1 MNKMMMIAAAC
12 AVAMMTG
19 CGTPGKVRDI
29 ELKGMYVNGYSEQLA
44 IGMGRLTSIPGE
56 REAFAAHYR
65 EDTAWLSPSTKTH
78 EMDLFIVGTNST
90 GSATAVVKS
99 ICDAFKDVAPQI
111 AKINADAPKGITVLD
126 VIKPSDAALLAKAI
140 GPKAYQEFVNRGGDT
155 TKAIVRKLSDGSTQV
170 TDGKTCIS
178 CDAAG
183 NCTDTCAD
191 VSCTDTGTTPVN
203 ICTGEPLK

>member
-1 MNKMMMIAAAC
+1 MKKLIMIAALA
-12 AVAMMTG
+12 AAMMTG

-29 ELKGMYVNGYSEQLA
+29 GLKGMYVNGYSEQLA

-90 GSATAVVKS
+90 SSAADVVKS
-99 ICDAFKDVAPQI
+99 ICDAFKEVGPTI
-111 AKINADAPKGITVLD
+111 AKVNAEAQNGITVLD
-126 VIKPSDAALLAKAI
+126 VIKPTDAALLAKAI
-140 GPKAYQEFVNRGGDT
+140 GPKAYQAYVDKGGDA
-155 TKAIVRKLSDGSTQV
+155 TKATVIRLSDGSTQI
-170 TDGKTCIS
+170 TDGSTCIS

-183 NCTDTCAD
+183 NCTP
-191 VSCTDTGTTPVN
+191 CTAR
-203 ICTGEPLK
+203 

>member
-1 MNKMMMIAAAC
+1 MKKLMMMTLAAC
-12 AVAMMTG
+12 AAAMMTG

-29 ELKGMYVNGYSEQLA
+29 ELKGMYVNGYSEQIA

-90 GSATAVVKS
+90 SSAADVVKS
-99 ICDAFKDVAPQI
+99 ICDAFKEVGPTI
-111 AKINADAPKGITVLD
+111 AKVNAEAPKGITVLD
-126 VIKPSDAALLAKAI
+126 VIKPSDAALLAKAV
-140 GPKAYQEFVNRGGDT
+140 GAKAYQAYVDKGGDA
-155 TKAIVRKLSDGSTQV
+155 TKATVTRLSDGSTQIS
-170 TDGKTCIS
+170 DGSTCIS

-183 NCTDTCAD
+183 NCTD
-191 VSCTDTGTTPVN
+191 CTA
-203 ICTGEPLK
+203 K

>member
-1 MNKMMMIAAAC
+1 MNKIMIIALAAC
-12 AVAMMTG
+12 AAAMLTG

-78 EMDLFIVGTNST
+78 EMDLFIVGTKST
-90 GSATAVVKS
+90 TSAADVVKS
-99 ICDAFKDVAPQI
+99 ICDAFKEVGPTI
-111 AKINADAPKGITVLD
+111 AKVNAEAPKGITVLD
-126 VIKPSDAALLAKAI
+126 VIKPSDAAQLAKAV
-140 GPKAYQEFVNRGGDT
+140 GAKAYQSFIDKGGDAA
-155 TKAIVRKLSDGSTQV
+155 KASVVKLSDGSTQV
-170 TDGKTCIS
+170 SDGATCIS

-183 NCTDTCAD
+183 NC
-191 VSCTDTGTTPVN
+191 SNCTP
-203 ICTGEPLK
+203 